1 MDWMELRHLR
11 YFVAV
16 AEELHFG
23 RAAKRLNLAQ
33 PPLSQQIRSLE
44 GELGLSLFFRTS
56 RKVELTESGRLL
68 LEQARLVLMQAEKAT
83 QMMRAAHRGEAGR
96 ITIGFTTSAV
106 YSIVPAILREFNR
119 SRPGVEIRCMEM
131 NSEQQKIALKERQI
145 QVGFT
150 RTPLGEDGLNSEIL
164 GKDRF
169 VLALPADHP
178 RVGQIKL
185 RLCDF
190 ANEGFILFSRNQ
202 GTSIYDAIIAS
213 CQKAGFSP
221 RIAQEGGGVQTIL
234 ALVAAGL
241 GVAMVPSSLR
251 NLQRPGVVYREL
263 PPSDTQEVNL
273 ALVWRKDDRSP
284 VVESLVKI
292 ARATVSILQ
301 E

>member
-1 MDWMELRHLR
+1 MELRHLR

-44 GELGLSLFFRTS
+44 AELGLALFRRTS
-56 RKVELTESGRLL
+56 RKVELTESGLL
-68 LEQARLVLMQAEKAT
+68 FLEQARLVLAQAETAT
-83 QMMRAAHRGEAGR
+83 QTMRAAHRGEVGR

-106 YSIVPAILREFNR
+106 YSIVPGILREFNR
-119 SRPGVEIRCMEM
+119 SRPAVEIRCVEM
-131 NSEQQKIALKERQI
+131 NPEQQRAALLERQI
-145 QVGFT
+145 QAGFT
-150 RTPLGEDGLNSEIL
+150 RTPLGEGLQAEIL

-169 VLALPADHP
+169 AVALPADHALATRP
-178 RVGQIKL
+178 RL
-185 RLCDF
+185 RLRDL
-190 ANEGFILFSRNQ
+190 AAEGFILFTRSQ
-202 GTSIYDAIIAS
+202 GAAIYDAIIAS
-213 CQKAGFSP
+213 CQRAGFSP

-241 GVAMVPSSLR
+241 GIAMVPASLR
-251 NLQRPGVVYREL
+251 HLQRPGVIYREL
-263 PPSDTQEVNL
+263 PPGDSQEVSL

-284 VVESLVKI
+284 LVENLVRI
-292 ARATVSILQ
+292 ARDAARAET